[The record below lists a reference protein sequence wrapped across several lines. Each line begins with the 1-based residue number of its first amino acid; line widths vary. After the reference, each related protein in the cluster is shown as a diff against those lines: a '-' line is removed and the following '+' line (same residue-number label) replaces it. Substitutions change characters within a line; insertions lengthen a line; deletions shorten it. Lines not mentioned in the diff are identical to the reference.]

1 MTSDRI
7 ATAHYAVLCG
17 LSSDEITVGVTPGPM
32 HVSLLASYLLLHER
46 GWEAIR
52 NMIVADIRGA
62 LDLGA
67 LKSCGAGDAEVQ
79 CAAQLRAVLK
89 AKGPALHVHRARA
102 VKAHGHL
109 RHART
114 AAQ

>member
-67 LKSCGAGDAEVQ
+67 LKR
-79 CAAQLRAVLK
+79 AADLLIVLRMFLFDDPESKIPRPLSQAPL
-89 AKGPALHVHRARA
+89 G
-102 VKAHGHL
+102 
-109 RHART
+109 
-114 AAQ
+114 